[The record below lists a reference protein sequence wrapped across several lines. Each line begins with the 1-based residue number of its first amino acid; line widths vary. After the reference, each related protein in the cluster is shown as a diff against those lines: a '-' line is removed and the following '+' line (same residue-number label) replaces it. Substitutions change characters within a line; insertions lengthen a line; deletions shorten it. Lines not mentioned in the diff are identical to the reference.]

1 LVVFGSFVLHR
12 ADYVGQE
19 ATLGACR
26 MDDMRFADI
35 MQRER
40 ERLDRERE
48 EIVDQQKD
56 LENKLTEV
64 DRELAAI
71 DAYEAAKTGK
81 AATPRRQQPASRK
94 SEATIKQLSVDTGAR
109 AKPGTRRETI
119 LNVIG
124 ENPSGLSRGEI
135 LERIGLKGNKSAQK
149 SVSNALT
156 ALIMSNRVARRDGKY
171 VIGG

>member
-1 LVVFGSFVLHR
+1 
-12 ADYVGQE
+12 
-19 ATLGACR
+19 

-40 ERLDRERE
+40 DRLSRERE
-48 EIVDQQKD
+48 EILNQQKHLD
-56 LENKLTEV
+56 NKLTEV
-64 DRELAAI
+64 NHELAAI

-94 SEATIKQLSVDTGAR
+94 SRAPITQLSVDTGAGPR
-109 AKPGTRRETI
+109 TGTRREAI
-119 LNVIG
+119 LKVIE

-135 LERIGLKGNKSAQK
+135 LERIGLKGNKNAQK

-156 ALIMSNRVARRDGKY
+156 ALTKSSRVSRRDGKY
-171 VIGG
+171 VRDG